1 MVERK
6 EYLDQLWAWK
16 DEQQIKV
23 VTGIRRCGKSV
34 LLEQYQ
40 QRLLAEGVAPEQI
53 ISINFENLDYEPLK
67 DYMELYRYL
76 KERLCTDKMTYI
88 FLDEVQEVPAFE
100 KVVDSLSI
108 KDQVD
113 IYITGSNAYMLSSE
127 LATLLSGRYTEIKM
141 LPFSFREYIAQTG
154 LPKEEAFAEFMKTG
168 GIPYVAAMNR
178 TDEKVDQYL
187 EGIYNTVI
195 VKDIE
200 QRQLRKEKEGNT
212 RKITDIALLKNIA
225 RYLAS
230 VIGNPVSMKSITNY
244 LTSSGRKISQNTV
257 SDYVDALKESFIFY
271 SVERFDIV
279 GKQLLK
285 INNKLYM
292 VDMGIR
298 NHILPRKRYDLG
310 FTIENIVF
318 LELMRKGYKI
328 NIGKYGATEV
338 DFVVQKE
345 GVLTYYQVTAD
356 MTAKE
361 TFEREMKP
369 LRSIPDNYEK
379 VVLTLDHFSLGN
391 YDGIKIVNVIDWL
404 LEY

>member
-40 QRLLAEGVAPEQI
+40 QKLLAEGVAPEQI

-230 VIGNPVSMKSITNY
+230 VIGSPVSMKSITNY

-318 LELMRKGYKI
+318 LELMRRGYKI
-328 NIGKYGATEV
+328 NIGKYGTTEV

-356 MTAKE
+356 MTAEE
-361 TFEREMKP
+361 TFEREMRP

-379 VVLTLDHFSLGN
+379 VVLTLDRFSLGN
-391 YDGIKIVNVIDWL
+391 YDGIKVVNVIDWL

>member
-40 QRLLAEGVAPEQI
+40 QKLLAEGVAPEQI

-88 FLDEVQEVPAFE
+88 FLDEVQEVPSFE

-141 LPFSFREYIAQTG
+141 LPFSFREYIAETG

-200 QRQLRKEKEGNT
+200 QRQLRKESNT

-230 VIGNPVSMKSITNY
+230 VIGSPVSMKSITNY

-379 VVLTLDHFSLGN
+379 VVLTLDRFSLGN
-391 YDGIKIVNVIDWL
+391 YDGIKVVNVIDWL